1 MSAQTEHHA
10 RLAPSS
16 AHIWVNCPGSVA
28 MQERQPPEVE
38 TDESR
43 EGTAAHWLLAR
54 TILKLDTPADAI
66 ADNGVPINQEMR
78 DAIAELVTDINDTLK
93 GCQPGDYYQT
103 EQRVFAH
110 TMIHPDCDGTPD
122 NYFVQFS
129 RRTAHIWDFKYGH
142 RYVDA
147 YRCWQLIAYAAALIE
162 TAKITDW
169 REWSFTLTIAQ
180 PRSFSRE
187 GDGGTL
193 REWFVSGAE
202 LAGYIDELRAA
213 AAKASEPD
221 APCITGEHCRD
232 CMAAWDCAA
241 FQRAGGVA
249 VDLILGQQGAGM
261 TPAAIGIELRVLRA
275 ALERAKARLD
285 VLETKALLTIENG
298 QTVPFHR
305 LGWTNPRKVWDAAKI
320 DEAATIVSM
329 FGVAVRPGVALPTPN
344 AVAKQGVDEA
354 VITPY
359 VTKGQP
365 AKKLLPFEETD
376 VSKILGRR

>member
-1 MSAQTEHHA
+1 MTAQTEHHA

-16 AHIWVNCPGSVA
+16 AHIWRYCPGSVA
-28 MQERQPPEVE
+28 MQERQPPEDE

-54 TILKLDTPADAI
+54 TILKLDTPPDAI
-66 ADNGVPINQEMR
+66 ADNGVPVNQEMR
-78 DAIAELVTDINDTLK
+78 DAIAELVTDINDTIK

-129 RRTAHIWDFKYGH
+129 RKTAHIWDFKYGH

-162 TAKITDW
+162 TAKIADW
-169 REWSFTLTIAQ
+169 RDWSFTLTIAQ

-202 LAGYIDELRAA
+202 LGGYIDELRAA
-213 AAKASEPD
+213 AAKASAPD
-221 APCITGEHCRD
+221 APCITGDYCGD
-232 CMAAWDCAA
+232 CKAAWDCMANL
-241 FQRAGGVA
+241 RAGGFS
-249 VDLILGQQGAGM
+249 VDVIHGQQGTSM
-261 TPAAIGIELRVLRA
+261 NPASIGVEMRVLRQ
-275 ALERAKARLD
+275 ALDRANSRLK
-285 VLETKALLTIENG
+285 VLETKAMQAIDTG

-305 LGWTNPRKVWDAAKI
+305 LEWTKPRWVWDTAKI
-320 DEAATIVSM
+320 AEAVSVVQM
-329 FGVAVRPGVALPTPN
+329 FGVDVLPGVALPTPN
-344 AVAKQGVDEA
+344 AITKQGVDGS

-359 VTKGQP
+359 TTKGAP
-365 AKKLLPFEETD
+365 AKKLVAFED
-376 VSKILGRR
+376 ANVSKILGRR